1 MSEAHPLFKR
11 NRLTNRK
18 NGTQNRCL
26 FFIVRQYGIQKNH
39 TVIKRELMKCRS
51 VLEAYSQFSHGIS
64 QQPKVMADSENFK
77 CCIAGFM
84 RYSNI
89 CGIGQPAKILHC
101 QCREE
106 RAALSYRTNFNYE
119 GLILTLRYC
128 ADVDGQ
134 LISPHS

>member
-1 MSEAHPLFKR
+1 
-11 NRLTNRK
+11 
-18 NGTQNRCL
+18 
-26 FFIVRQYGIQKNH
+26 
-39 TVIKRELMKCRS
+39 MKCRS